1 MLVSNLGASP
11 DYLGT
16 GIEIQID
23 YSFMGVRTTGKAF
36 ALPDG
41 YLPQGG
47 TIYTIEMNFIGD
59 AFVLN
64 FVVDNNQMWEEG
76 GDSDIKFE

>member
-1 MLVSNLGASP
+1 
-11 DYLGT
+11 
-16 GIEIQID
+16 
-23 YSFMGVRTTGKAF
+23 
-36 ALPDG
+36 
-41 YLPQGG
+41 
-47 TIYTIEMNFIGD
+47 MNFIGD